1 MAFSSSKLRG
11 KHFEAALKAE
21 KIQQQQAIAQE
32 KFQAFKEKSH
42 HAGVQLFEKSMRRFR
57 SQLMWFGFNRW
68 CRWLVQSDLQR
79 TREYND
85 ASPDTKR
92 KIEVMKTVHEV
103 QRIASQSA
111 HDREIEERN
120 QRMMRNNAEANAA
133 AEAAANPVNALQVLQ
148 DRLAALFSDG
158 AKRKARLRRLHNLIS
173 AASRGDADRVAEL
186 LDDLDGGKVDIDS
199 QENDAGL
206 CCLVVATMNGSLNV
220 VKSCCRRGASLEL
233 TDESGCTPLMIAT
246 KQKAI
251 TLCRVLLDNGA
262 RVNACD
268 HVGDTSLSVCV
279 RHADGCPDKLLFL
292 LLDAGA
298 NCEFPDSTLNT
309 PLHVACTSVV
319 RLPLLH
325 HMLRTMRARLGNV
338 VHFEKALTKCLTQRG
353 ETILMVAARYGHL
366 ESVQLILSSVYG
378 DALGGKVSESRTD
391 QTTMATVEDED
402 DDVLHTRITDVTD
415 LHKESPLMA
424 AAMRDEREM
433 VKDLLRC
440 EANTELV
447 SDTGDTLRSLSSMF
461 ERQKILVVIDE
472 DERRRQRERRELE
485 KLKRQL
491 EREKAEEMARAEE
504 KKRCDHVAD
513 IALRKRRTAERRAA
527 EEKQQEEKQ
536 QEEKQQEEKQQEEK
550 QQSEEEDR
558 KVIAVAMTVRKYEGN
573 QERERLFTRNCAGGQ
588 SDSIE
593 CCLCPS

>member
-262 RVNACD
+262 KVNACD

-325 HMLRTMRARLGNV
+325 HMLRTMRKRLGNV

-378 DALGGKVSESRTD
+378 DALGGKVSESKTD
-391 QTTMATVEDED
+391 QTTMASPRMI
-402 DDVLHTRITDVTD
+402 DVAD

-461 ERQKILVVIDE
+461 ERQKILVAIDE

-485 KLKRQL
+485 KLKRQV
-491 EREKAEEMARAEE
+491 EREKAEEMARAGE
-504 KKRCDHVAD
+504 KKRRDHAAD
-513 IALRKRRTAERRAA
+513 IALRKRRTAERRRAA
-527 EEKQQEEKQ
+527 EEKQE
-536 QEEKQQEEKQQEEK
+536 EEK
-550 QQSEEEDR
+550 QQSEEDR
-558 KVIAVAMTVRKYEGN
+558 KVHKKK
-573 QERERLFTRNCAGGQ
+573 
-588 SDSIE
+588 
-593 CCLCPS
+593 